1 MATIVLTSLGTAI
14 GGPLGGVIGG
24 LIGNAFDHAVLF
36 RPKGV
41 EGRRLNEVQVQ
52 TSTYGSQVPR
62 LFGTLRV
69 AGTVIWATDLKE
81 TRRRSGGGKGRPS
94 VTSYSYSAS
103 FAVALSARAV
113 RSVRRIWADGN
124 LLRGAAG
131 DFKTELGAFRLHG
144 GGEDQAVDPLIAAAE
159 GVGATP
165 AHRGIAYAVFEDLAL
180 ADYGNRIPS
189 LTFEVEADE
198 GPVAI
203 AGLAAALSGG
213 MLTGD
218 GLGAVA
224 GMAAGGADVGDALAP
239 LVEAF
244 GLAFVAEE
252 AGLRLRA
259 AEGEGTAGIAAG
271 ALCRSV
277 NGRALDGFEHA
288 GGAADSVPAALSIR
302 YHDPARDYQAG
313 VQRIGRPGPGRLE
326 QGVDLPMVLSGEE
339 ARSLAARKLGMA
351 WAGRSTMTLRCGWDA
366 LRHAP
371 GDVVAVEGV
380 PGRWR
385 IEERE
390 WEAMAVRLALR
401 RLPGAGAAMPPGA
414 SSGAM
419 VRQADT
425 PHGPTTLMLADLPM
439 IREGAAAAPLIVAAA
454 SGGEAWRGAA
464 LFVVGA
470 TGEASPA
477 GRTAGRAVMGRTD
490 NGLAAGSVTM
500 IDRIN
505 ALHVTLLSADM
516 ELAGA
521 DEAALG
527 LGRNLCLVGRE
538 LVQFSHVVQTGA
550 ASFRLEGLRRG
561 LFGTEWAMDS
571 HGEGEAFLLL
581 EEDRL
586 VELAAYGGVE
596 IGGSLHVSAI
606 GVGDSEPADALLT
619 IRGEAL
625 APPSP
630 VHVTARPDGDGGW
643 IVGWTRRSRSGWRW
657 TGGADVPLG
666 EDRESYELRLLAGS
680 TELRR
685 IVTDRSPWTYDAA
698 AVVEDMGHSGGLA
711 VEIRQIGTYALGRA
725 ARIVLVG

>member
-1 MATIVLTSLGTAI
+1 
-14 GGPLGGVIGG
+14 
-24 LIGNAFDHAVLF
+24 
-36 RPKGV
+36 
-41 EGRRLNEVQVQ
+41 
-52 TSTYGSQVPR
+52 
-62 LFGTLRV
+62 
-69 AGTVIWATDLKE
+69 
-81 TRRRSGGGKGRPS
+81 
-94 VTSYSYSAS
+94 
-103 FAVALSARAV
+103 
-113 RSVRRIWADGN
+113 
-124 LLRGAAG
+124 
-131 DFKTELGAFRLHG
+131 
-144 GGEDQAVDPLIAAAE
+144 
-159 GVGATP
+159 
-165 AHRGIAYAVFEDLAL
+165 
-180 ADYGNRIPS
+180 
-189 LTFEVEADE
+189 
-198 GPVAI
+198 
-203 AGLAAALSGG
+203 
-213 MLTGD
+213 
-218 GLGAVA
+218 
-224 GMAAGGADVGDALAP
+224 AP

-259 AEGEGTAGIAAG
+259 AEGEGAAGIAAG

-288 GGAADSVPAALSIR
+288 GGAADSVPAALSVR

-666 EDRESYELRLLAGS
+666 EDRESYELRLWAGS

-698 AVVEDMGHSGGLA
+698 AVAEDMGHSGGLA